1 MSGAGAEVTP
11 APGAAVASDSQKLN
25 YLEAQKIADARL
37 QSGQVAWDNLLR
49 IGGIWPDTEPANL
62 PPQMRD
68 AMGEYSIVQVQP
80 ILSDALPC
88 APVDRAWPWIAHAAF
103 VYSSELKIS
112 ASYMLPETNADKLVE
127 RTGKQAGKL
136 HSSLMALNFFGIRG
150 PEEVGKPHADKAWG
164 LLSDLQIY
172 FGGPQSNGKEYARFT
187 ECLAFIEN
195 ACKARAAIAA
205 INRRRGASDPHLSL
219 LVWYLSD
226 FWYRATERPPS
237 AADPVRKDGRP
248 GPFVRMVNAC
258 QSLAGHRHA
267 TMAGVSRALENAP
280 EFARQED

>member
-25 YLEAQKIADARL
+25 YLEAQKIAGARL
-37 QSGQVAWDNLLR
+37 QRGQVAWDNLLR
-49 IGGIWPDTEPANL
+49 IGGICPETEPANL

-88 APVDRAWPWIAHAAF
+88 APVDRAWPWIAHAVF

-164 LLSDLQIY
+164 LITDLQIY
-172 FGGPQSNGKEYARFT
+172 FGGPQSNGKEYAHFI
-187 ECLAFIEN
+187 ESLAFMEN
-195 ACKARAAIAA
+195 ACTARGATVASS
-205 INRRRGASDPHLSL
+205 RKRGASDPHLSL
-219 LVWYLSD
+219 LVWYLAD
-226 FWYRATERPPS
+226 FWRRAAHREPS
-237 AADPVRKDGRP
+237 AADPGHRERD
-248 GPFVRMVNAC
+248 GPFVRLVNGC
-258 QSLAGHRHA
+258 LNLADGPLA
-267 TMAGVSRALENAP
+267 TPPQVDRAIKNP
-280 EFARQED
+280 PDFARQKV